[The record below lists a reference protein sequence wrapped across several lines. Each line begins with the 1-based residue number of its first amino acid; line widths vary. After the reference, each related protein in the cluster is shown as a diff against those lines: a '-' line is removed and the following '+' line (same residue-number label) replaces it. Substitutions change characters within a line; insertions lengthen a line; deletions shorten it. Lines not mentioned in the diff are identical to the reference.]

1 LSFEVVE
8 EHTNSLLGR
17 REAKLVVHHEGAG
30 TPDRLTVRKLAS
42 EHFKAPVDRVFVKS
56 IATRTGGSSAT
67 CMVEIY
73 QDAKSA
79 DIVPAYL
86 KNRMLPKDQ
95 RVAKVKKE
103 PEPKP
108 PRRRLKRNRLRRKKK
123 LNPHPQKK
131 QNLLQQRKQ
140 SLRLA
145 RKRNRPPRKP
155 NQQKPSP
162 SRRRRQAGRVSQEPE
177 TGSPSSA
184 SRDSP
189 SYLFFLERC
198 QRTGF

>member
-1 LSFEVVE
+1 MSFEIVE
-8 EHTNSLLGR
+8 EHTNNLLGR
-17 REAKLVVHHEGAG
+17 LEAKLVVHHEGAG

-73 QDAKSA
+73 QDEKSA

-108 PRRRLKRNRLRRKKK
+108 AAPTPKPAAKKEEAK
-123 LNPHPQKK
+123 PAEKK
-131 QNLLQQRKQ
+131 EEAKPTP
-140 SLRLA
+140 A
-145 RKRNRPPRKP
+145 KEAKPPAAKEAKP
-155 NQQKPSP
+155 PAGKEEKP
-162 SRRRRQAGRVSQEPE
+162 
-177 TGSPSSA
+177 A
-184 SRDSP
+184 SGKEAKPAKAESKP
-189 SYLFFLERC
+189 KA
-198 QRTGF
+198 

>member
-1 LSFEVVE
+1 MSFEVLE
-8 EHTNSLLGR
+8 EHTNNLLGR

-73 QDAKSA
+73 QDENSA

-95 RVAKVKKE
+95 RVAKKKTEEEKPAAPAAKALKPAPEKKE
-103 PEPKP
+103 AKPAEKKEEAKPAPAKEAKP
-108 PRRRLKRNRLRRKKK
+108 PAGKE
-123 LNPHPQKK
+123 
-131 QNLLQQRKQ
+131 
-140 SLRLA
+140 A
-145 RKRNRPPRKP
+145 KP
-155 NQQKPSP
+155 AAGKEEKP
-162 SRRRRQAGRVSQEPE
+162 
-177 TGSPSSA
+177 A
-184 SRDSP
+184 SKEAKPAKAESKP
-189 SYLFFLERC
+189 KA
-198 QRTGF
+198 

>member
-1 LSFEVVE
+1 MSFEVVE
-8 EHTNSLLGR
+8 EHTNNLLGR

-108 PRRRLKRNRLRRKKK
+108 AAPTPKPAAKKEEAK
-123 LNPHPQKK
+123 PAEKK
-131 QNLLQQRKQ
+131 EEAKP
-140 SLRLA
+140 A
-145 RKRNRPPRKP
+145 PAKEAKPAPAKEAKPPAGKEEKP
-155 NQQKPSP
+155 AAKEAKPAKAESKP
-162 SRRRRQAGRVSQEPE
+162 KA
-177 TGSPSSA
+177 
-184 SRDSP
+184 
-189 SYLFFLERC
+189 
-198 QRTGF
+198 

>member
-1 LSFEVVE
+1 MSFEVVE

-42 EHFKAPVDRVFVKS
+42 EHFKAPVERVFVKS

-73 QDAKSA
+73 A
-79 DIVPAYL
+79 DEKAAGIVPAYL

-103 PEPKP
+103 AEPKP
-108 PRRRLKRNRLRRKKK
+108 AAPAPKPAAKKEE
-123 LNPHPQKK
+123 
-131 QNLLQQRKQ
+131 
-140 SLRLA
+140 A
-145 RKRNRPPRKP
+145 
-155 NQQKPSP
+155 KPSEKREETKAAP
-162 SRRRRQAGRVSQEPE
+162 VKEAKAPAGKETKPAGSKEEKPAPAKEAKPAKPE
-177 TGSPSSA
+177 KPKT
-184 SRDSP
+184 
-189 SYLFFLERC
+189 
-198 QRTGF
+198 

>member
-1 LSFEVVE
+1 MSFEVVE
-8 EHTNSLLGR
+8 EHTNNLLGR

-42 EHFKAPVDRVFVKS
+42 EHFKAPVDQVFVRS

-73 QDAKSA
+73 TDEKAA
-79 DIVPAYL
+79 GIVPAYL

-108 PRRRLKRNRLRRKKK
+108 AAPTPKPAAKKEEAK
-123 LNPHPQKK
+123 PAEKKEEAKPAPAKEAKPAPAKEAKPPAGKEEKPAAGKEAKPAKAESKQK
-131 QNLLQQRKQ
+131 
-140 SLRLA
+140 A
-145 RKRNRPPRKP
+145 
-155 NQQKPSP
+155 
-162 SRRRRQAGRVSQEPE
+162 
-177 TGSPSSA
+177 
-184 SRDSP
+184 
-189 SYLFFLERC
+189 
-198 QRTGF
+198 